1 MSPPRPPDL
10 VDEARRAIKA
20 RSDRLAE
27 QRDGPDPVDDYR
39 MPLLEHLR
47 ELRQRLVVSLYT
59 TVISVVVMFVFSNDI
74 FAWLCAPM
82 NAALQSTG
90 KGSMAITEAM
100 EGFMVQMKVAG
111 LGGLFVAAPIL
122 FWQAWKFI
130 APGLYDTEKRV
141 VMPLVI
147 ASTTLFLAGAAFC
160 YKVVFVLGF
169 PMFLQMNPDGV
180 TAVLSIDSYL
190 GMVTKLL
197 IGFGAAFQL
206 PIVIFFLARL
216 GLVDHKDLIK
226 GFRYAVVGIFVV
238 AAVLTPGPDV
248 MSQALM
254 AIPLLLL
261 YGIGILVAR
270 IFSTKR
276 RAPAAG

>member
-1 MSPPRPPDL
+1 ML
-10 VDEARRAIKA
+10 F
-20 RSDRLAE
+20 RS
-27 QRDGPDPVDDYR
+27 
-39 MPLLEHLR
+39 
-47 ELRQRLVVSLYT
+47 
-59 TVISVVVMFVFSNDI
+59 
-74 FAWLCAPM
+74 
-82 NAALQSTG
+82 
-90 KGSMAITEAM
+90 
-100 EGFMVQMKVAG
+100 
-111 LGGLFVAAPIL
+111 
-122 FWQAWKFI
+122 
-130 APGLYDTEKRV
+130 
-141 VMPLVI
+141 
-147 ASTTLFLAGAAFC
+147 
-160 YKVVFVLGF
+160 
-169 PMFLQMNPDGV
+169 
-180 TAVLSIDSYL
+180 VLSIDSYL